1 VFEDSGNNHTK
12 GKKMHL
18 KEVRISGFKSISN
31 DIPQKIFLEDNMT
44 VFIGSNGTGKS
55 TVMEALCKLFSLD
68 QNMRGLR
75 VNDFYNNAGN
85 EQLNKSLCVEAWFG
99 FSKANADKLTIPPLL
114 ENLTFDDRSGEV
126 IFRIRLEGTLT
137 YDTNP
142 LGDIDENIYIISSND
157 DEPVEDDKFKCSASI
172 RNAIQLSYV
181 PANRDPLTQLKYSS
195 KAVLGRLLKSIEWSS
210 ESRGV
215 FEKHA
220 NNLNSLTDENP
231 AFAEIAA
238 SINKSWSSIYKG
250 RFLSQALLKFPISNI
265 DEILKLLQ
273 LQFTPDE
280 LGSKIDVEK
289 LSDGQKSLVYF
300 SLIKAMFDIDKNARE
315 FLTKGEPCN
324 FNHEKMR
331 LPIFSMICL
340 EEPENH
346 LSPHYIGRIIRLV
359 KEYGM
364 YDFCQVILSSHSS
377 SILSRIEPET
387 VRHFRIDNEKNSTFI
402 SKLTFPDDADEA
414 SKFIKEAVKAYP
426 EIYFAKLIIFGEG
439 DSEEVIIPKL
449 LELNSKNVDA
459 NSIAVVPLGGRH
471 VNHFWS
477 LMKDLQIPF
486 ITLLDF
492 DIDRNGGGFGRMKYA
507 IDQILENDSD
517 VTGYVNDSIKDLI
530 PSWDSASNPK
540 DFTIKYD
547 PGKPEETVK
556 NISQLLE
563 RNNVF
568 FSYPLDIDYSMISCF
583 PKIYCE
589 KDESF
594 DERGPNK
601 VSADNEGELI
611 KSVLKKGNT
620 GIRFNFGEN
629 YLEYFSWYRYRFL
642 SNKSKPASHIR
653 MLLKVFSTYGD
664 EEIIAM
670 LPSELKRLLDK
681 ATEILEG
688 TLE

>member
-1 VFEDSGNNHTK
+1 
-12 GKKMHL
+12 MHL
-18 KEVRISGFKSISN
+18 KEVRISGFNSISN
-31 DIPQKIFLEDNMT
+31 YVPQKIFLEDNMT

-55 TVMEALCKLFSLD
+55 TAMEALCKLFSLD

-210 ESRGV
+210 ESRGI

-300 SLIKAMFDIDKNARE
+300 SLIKARFDIDKNARE

-377 SILSRIEPET
+377 SILSRIDPEAI
-387 VRHFRIDNEKNSTFI
+387 RHFRIDNESNSTLV
-402 SKLTFPDDADEA
+402 SKLHFPDDTDET

-426 EIYFAKLIIFGEG
+426 EIYFAKLVIFGEG
-439 DSEEVIIPKL
+439 DSEEIILPKL
-449 LELNSKNVDA
+449 IELYSENVDA
-459 NSIAVVPLGGRH
+459 NSIAVVPLGGKH
-471 VNHFWS
+471 VNHFWR
-477 LMKDLQIPF
+477 LMKDLQTPF
-486 ITLLDF
+486 LTLLDF
-492 DIDRNGGGFGRMKYA
+492 DIDRHGGGFGRMKYA
-507 IDQILENDSD
+507 IDQIVKNYNDPVSFINNSI
-517 VTGYVNDSIKDLI
+517 TDSL
-530 PSWDSASNPK
+530 PSWDSLEDPMQ
-540 DFTIKYD
+540 FTINYNENT
-547 PGKPEETVK
+547 PREVEK
-556 NISQLLE
+556 NIINELE
-563 RNNVF
+563 ENNVF
-568 FSYPLDIDYSMISCF
+568 FSSPLDIDYSMINCF
-583 PKIYCE
+583 PGVYCE
-589 KDESF
+589 KYELF
-594 DERGPNK
+594 DERGPK
-601 VSADNEGELI
+601 KIRPGNESELI
-611 KSVLKKGNT
+611 DAVLKKGNS
-620 GIRFNFGEN
+620 GIRFSFGDD
-629 YLEYFSWYRYRFL
+629 YLEKFSWYRYRFL

-653 MLLKVFSTYGD
+653 MLIKIFDLYED
-664 EEIIAM
+664 DQIIEM
-670 LPSELKRLLDK
+670 LPSELKRLLEK